1 MDLGRNDNGG
11 LNMIEIC
18 ISCVESVEW
27 GSGRFVNRVPTDD
40 GWLCEEC
47 ADLEMICKNK
57 RNPCIH
63 GNCWCEVSA

>member
-1 MDLGRNDNGG
+1 
-11 LNMIEIC
+11 MIEIC

-47 ADLEMICKNK
+47 
-57 RNPCIH
+57 
-63 GNCWCEVSA
+63 EVIA

>member
-1 MDLGRNDNGG
+1 
-11 LNMIEIC
+11 MIEIC

-47 ADLEMICKNK
+47 VVIAHD
-57 RNPCIH
+57 
-63 GNCWCEVSA
+63 EVIE